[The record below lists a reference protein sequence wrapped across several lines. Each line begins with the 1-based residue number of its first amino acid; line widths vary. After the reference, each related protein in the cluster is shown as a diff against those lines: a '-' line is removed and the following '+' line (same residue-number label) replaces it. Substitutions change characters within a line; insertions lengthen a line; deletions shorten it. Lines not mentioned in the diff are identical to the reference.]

1 MIKSFGT
8 KLASTQSDSGESL
21 SEQAYQVIRD
31 KILRG
36 HYPLGAAISRRQLA
50 RELRMSFVPVTEALQ
65 RLEIDGLV
73 ESRPRVGTRVRI
85 PSRIEISE
93 RYGLREALETQAA
106 RLCAQHAD
114 PASRQEVL
122 NMAYYLDQLYA
133 SGGGGD
139 EDFNYSVHRYHMR
152 FHLRIAEIGGN
163 SLLRE
168 AIEREQVLVFNW
180 LFDTA
185 IQQRTLP
192 PRFHS
197 ELASALVGSTIDAA
211 DKAMRAHVRHGIER
225 AFDIR
230 EPSCAE
236 NGWKRP
242 RKMNRRAGAGNEA
255 AGPAQD
261 WPSGESQHGAN
272 AQGARSADAES
283 GESAST
289 CLTERG
295 GA

>member
-1 MIKSFGT
+1 
-8 KLASTQSDSGESL
+8 
-21 SEQAYQVIRD
+21 
-31 KILRG
+31 
-36 HYPLGAAISRRQLA
+36 
-50 RELRMSFVPVTEALQ
+50 MSFVPVTEALQ

-85 PSRIEISE
+85 PSRVEISE

-133 SGGGGD
+133 SGGIGD

-163 SLLRE
+163 SLLRA

-185 IQQRTLP
+185 IQQRILP

-230 EPSCAE
+230 EPSRAE

-242 RKMNRRAGAGNEA
+242 RKMNGCAGAGNEA
-255 AGPAQD
+255 AGPAQG
-261 WPSGESQHGAN
+261 WPSGESQHGGN
-272 AQGARSADAES
+272 AQRAGSADAKS
-283 GESAST
+283 GETAST